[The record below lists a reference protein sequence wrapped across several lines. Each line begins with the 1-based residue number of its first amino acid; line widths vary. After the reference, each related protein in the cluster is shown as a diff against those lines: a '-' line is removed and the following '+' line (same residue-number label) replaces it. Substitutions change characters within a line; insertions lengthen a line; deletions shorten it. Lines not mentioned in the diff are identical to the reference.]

1 MDMYNSIFMRFSV
14 AISTG
19 IIYDTVHTQ
28 QVVRKRHSL
37 AIYNPPYNLHLHQK
51 QFLSC
56 WPLPVVDFIASYQ
69 TLLLLGGQ

>member
-1 MDMYNSIFMRFSV
+1 MKGNLNLNEYNVKLLVKGNQLQYITR
-14 AISTG
+14 
-19 IIYDTVHTQ
+19 
-28 QVVRKRHSL
+28 
-37 AIYNPPYNLHLHQK
+37 PYNLHLHQK